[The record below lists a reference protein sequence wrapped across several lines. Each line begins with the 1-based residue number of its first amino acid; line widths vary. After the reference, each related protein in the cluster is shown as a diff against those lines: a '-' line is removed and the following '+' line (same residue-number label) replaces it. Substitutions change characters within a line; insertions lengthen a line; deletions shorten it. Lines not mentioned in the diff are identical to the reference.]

1 MNIGAGNVY
10 INGTGSLRILG
21 GGGITSGNIFCG
33 GTLSLTTALN
43 TTGAVQVIDMINR
56 HATFVN
62 LTVSGLF
69 KTAYTADTGVGWSP
83 VGKIAC
89 YNTVGSFVGWIPIV
103 G

>member
-1 MNIGAGNVY
+1 MRRRSVPVDQLEVRPRGLLVTNEHPEDRAP
-10 INGTGSLRILG
+10 
-21 GGGITSGNIFCG
+21 F
-33 GTLSLTTALN
+33 
-43 TTGAVQVIDMINR
+43 NR

-69 KTAYTADTGVGWSP
+69 KTAYTADTSVGWSP

-89 YNTVGSFVGWIPIV
+89 YNTVGTFVGWIPIV

>member
-1 MNIGAGNVY
+1 
-10 INGTGSLRILG
+10 
-21 GGGITSGNIFCG
+21 
-33 GTLSLTTALN
+33 
-43 TTGAVQVIDMINR
+43 MINR